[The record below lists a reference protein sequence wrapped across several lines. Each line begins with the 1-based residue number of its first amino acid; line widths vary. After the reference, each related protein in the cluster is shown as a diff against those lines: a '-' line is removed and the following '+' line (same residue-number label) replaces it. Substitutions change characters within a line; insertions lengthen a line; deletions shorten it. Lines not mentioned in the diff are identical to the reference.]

1 MTEPEKVSVSFGF
14 SKKSEKKV
22 LKRTINDEEKKY
34 LEETDYVTS
43 LEDKEV
49 KSSKP
54 KQEKKEI
61 VIPLIK
67 TNNWKTNHLKA
78 ANNGLDSQAVQE
90 IMQEASARQESWETR
105 GAVDTDLAI
114 PLLMQ
119 NQVPEGFETDDR
131 LDVSLRPDEPE
142 DAVYEDVPIE
152 AFGMAMLKGMGWKEG
167 EGIGKNNKAIK
178 PVEAVLRPKGMGL
191 GADRGQAQDLNK
203 SKQGSVGK
211 QEDSLELRL
220 KKGAH
225 CLIENGVNKDLYG
238 VIEGVDEDNARLMV
252 KLTISGKLVSVSQY
266 NTKLVAAD
274 EYQKYSKYINKG
286 AADRYKEKE
295 DKRKEKEEREE
306 QKYAESK
313 HGDKR
318 GREWERSGSRERAR
332 DKHGRKKDKRKD
344 REHDEKSSKKR
355 KYDDDRPESSSSYT
369 NGSGSSQRAPPLWL
383 KPNLRVR
390 LVDEHFKKG
399 KYFNTKLV
407 IVDVMDRDHCVCK
420 TEEGKILEDISQT
433 MLETV
438 VPRSDSSYVSI
449 ISGKHRGQLAHVL
462 ERDKRKYLATLQLLS
477 DRDTVLQLDYDSI
490 CEYVGDINEEYDF

>member
-78 ANNGLDSQAVQE
+78 ANNGLDSQA
-90 IMQEASARQESWETR
+90 ASARQESWETR

-238 VIEGVDEDNARLMV
+238 V
-252 KLTISGKLVSVSQY
+252 
-266 NTKLVAAD
+266 
-274 EYQKYSKYINKG
+274 
-286 AADRYKEKE
+286 
-295 DKRKEKEEREE
+295 EKEEREE

-344 REHDEKSSKKR
+344 REHDEK
-355 KYDDDRPESSSSYT
+355 PESSSSYT